1 MCCTHAFENEKLTY
15 STVKIGS
22 LLSLEKFFLE
32 RYSRECKPI
41 VVIVPSPS
49 GYVDFNPATPS
60 VSWHLEKGR
69 TNINPWGQDSHS
81 WGDGHAIIDI
91 LRHVSRGGYL

>member
-1 MCCTHAFENEKLTY
+1 MCCTHTFENEKLTY

-22 LLSLEKFFLE
+22 LLSLERFFLE

-60 VSWHLEKGR
+60 VSWHLEKGEP
-69 TNINPWGQDSHS
+69 IS
-81 WGDGHAIIDI
+81 I
-91 LRHVSRGGYL
+91 LGVKIATPGAMVMPSSIS